1 MTIWSQCKKKNYEK
15 FLVINWISRE
25 KNQAS
30 TCQDISWW
38 RGSAFCKGMHNP
50 HEKREKN
57 ELLFDSL
64 DRMVFRSEKIVFVSM
79 MANLTKLWF
88 LIKGSFDMQHR
99 KGTSLKLFYASGSM
113 KYNFLGVIWH
123 FLWSLYQFNSYLIL
137 TISVILEK
145 KTKKKSFDW
154 VFHVSSEKNEILKVL
169 LKCTFRSPV
178 FCSKII

>member
-1 MTIWSQCKKKNYEK
+1 MWQS
-15 FLVINWISRE
+15 
-25 KNQAS
+25 
-30 TCQDISWW
+30 
-38 RGSAFCKGMHNP
+38 GHNVRRRTTKSFSSLTEF
-50 HEKREKN
+50 HEKKTKHLHVKTLVDDGVVPSAKACTTRMKKEKKN

-123 FLWSLYQFNSYLIL
+123 FLWSLFQFNSYLIL

-145 KTKKKSFDW
+145 KTKKKVVWLSVSCFFRKKWDSESTFKMYFQKPSF
-154 VFHVSSEKNEILKVL
+154 L
-169 LKCTFRSPV
+169 
-178 FCSKII
+178 